1 LRVVIETVAA
11 QEYLAQDAEKWM
23 PVTRL
28 KRTADKVA
36 RAYWLQPYFENAQIL
51 MPAKHVV
58 GDYTLW
64 QALMDELVL
73 FPQGE
78 HDDLFDGLQTMVE
91 GATSCVTVRF
101 ERHSPIPRL

>member
-1 LRVVIETVAA
+1 M
-11 QEYLAQDAEKWM
+11 AQDAEKWM
-23 PVTRL
+23 PVERV
-28 KRTADKVA
+28 KRTTDKVA
-36 RAYWLQPYFENAQIL
+36 RAYWLQPFFENAQIL

-78 HDDLFDGLQTMVE
+78 SMMTFSMAYRQWLRERRAVE
-91 GATSCVTVRF
+91 QWGSTGIRRLRGCDRNKELVR
-101 ERHSPIPRL
+101 